1 MTIEYQSGEDWIKIT
16 DDTKNITADARIKI
30 TVNYKNIDAK
40 ELLNHNKTL
49 RYHLPELFQDSFVV
63 LNSIQDANGN
73 KIGTIKVED
82 DTQDVLLSFEE
93 SFLQQDEEEN
103 KKINGN
109 FSVYVTTDRQLIKG
123 QPQQTIKFGEV
134 TKKLNFEE
142 DSDARLG
149 NLELTKT
156 EPSYSEENGNGY
168 LTYTLIAKTGDDL
181 MPDVVVK
188 DQFTKN
194 QTYIDSY
201 IGVDT
206 TKKTAAHQPND
217 KNLPYEGNGEQF
229 ESKVYLQDST
239 KPGTLIWE
247 IGDMKAKEIRTLTYK
262 VKLKDLKP
270 KGKKY
275 PLKIFAVLV
284 VRSTDSYIF
293 DPSKYKNNRQQFL
306 NYVKMKANWMQNDK
320 IEILNSQSGNYSVL
334 ALGTCSTDQVDD
346 RTVVL
351 AMYKK

>member
-1 MTIEYQSGEDWIKIT
+1 
-16 DDTKNITADARIKI
+16 
-30 TVNYKNIDAK
+30 
-40 ELLNHNKTL
+40 
-49 RYHLPELFQDSFVV
+49 
-63 LNSIQDANGN
+63 
-73 KIGTIKVED
+73 
-82 DTQDVLLSFEE
+82 
-93 SFLQQDEEEN
+93 
-103 KKINGN
+103 
-109 FSVYVTTDRQLIKG
+109 
-123 QPQQTIKFGEV
+123 
-134 TKKLNFEE
+134 
-142 DSDARLG
+142 
-149 NLELTKT
+149 
-156 EPSYSEENGNGY
+156 
-168 LTYTLIAKTGDDL
+168 

>member
-1 MTIEYQSGEDWIKIT
+1 MEKTIKKLMAIFLSICMLMTIFIPYRIEASQTTTKQNKTEVHPLELDNYIQAVTIEYQSGEDWIKIT
-16 DDTKNITADARIKI
+16 DDTKNIPADARIKI

-49 RYHLPELFQDSFVV
+49 RYHLPDLFQDSFVV

-109 FSVYVTTDRQLIKG
+109 FSVYATTDRQLIKG

-168 LTYTLIAKTGDDL
+168 LTYTLIAKTGDDP
-181 MPDVVVK
+181 M
-188 DQFTKN
+188 
-194 QTYIDSY
+194 
-201 IGVDT
+201 
-206 TKKTAAHQPND
+206 PND

-262 VKLKDLKP
+262 VKVKDTYIGGAS
-270 KGKKY
+270 KGMITNTAK
-275 PLKIFAVLV
+275 
-284 VRSTDSYIF
+284 SYAKSYEHQSASSNF
-293 DPSKYKNNRQQFL
+293 TPNADQENSKY
-306 NYVKMKANWMQNDK
+306 
-320 IEILNSQSGNYSVL
+320 I
-334 ALGTCSTDQVDD
+334 
-346 RTVVL
+346 
-351 AMYKK
+351 

>member
-1 MTIEYQSGEDWIKIT
+1 MEKTIKKLMAILLSICMLMTIFIPYRIEASQTTTKQNKTEVHPLELDNYIQAVTIEYQSGEDWIKIT
-16 DDTKNITADARIKI
+16 DDTKNIPADARIKI

-49 RYHLPELFQDSFVV
+49 RYHLPDLFQDSFVV

-109 FSVYVTTDRQLIKG
+109 FSVYATTDRQLIKG

-168 LTYTLIAKTGDDL
+168 LTYTLIAKTGDDP

-206 TKKTAAHQPND
+206 TKKTVAHQPND

-247 IGDMKAKEIRTLTYK
+247 IGDMKAK
-262 VKLKDLKP
+262 V
-270 KGKKY
+270 
-275 PLKIFAVLV
+275 
-284 VRSTDSYIF
+284 
-293 DPSKYKNNRQQFL
+293 
-306 NYVKMKANWMQNDK
+306 
-320 IEILNSQSGNYSVL
+320 
-334 ALGTCSTDQVDD
+334 
-346 RTVVL
+346 
-351 AMYKK
+351 